1 MGDMTEPATTTVTI
15 GANENIW
22 DSLSKP
28 DYEALLDWFR
38 VNGINPEEI
47 RTDHQITIA
56 AGVIDWWGINPV
68 VTGSEVVEVSWTS
81 GDLPD
86 VHLKSP
92 VVEDM
97 EAGLAERVQAVYVA
111 RVEQYAG
118 IAAKVAG
125 AHAAADAA
133 EKVRKDAGL

>member
-1 MGDMTEPATTTVTI
+1 MTTTVTI
-15 GANENIW
+15 AANEEIW

-28 DYEALLDWFR
+28 DYEALLEWFR
-38 VNGINPEEI
+38 ANGVNPDEI
-47 RTDHQITIA
+47 RTDRQIVIA

-68 VTGSEVVEVSWTS
+68 VTGAEVLEVSWTS

-92 VVEDM
+92 VIEDM

-111 RVEQYAG
+111 RVEKYAG

>member
-1 MGDMTEPATTTVTI
+1 MTTTVTI
-15 GANENIW
+15 GANAEIW
-22 DSLSKP
+22 DSLSMP
-28 DYEALLDWFR
+28 DYEALLEWFR
-38 VNGINPEEI
+38 VNGIDPKEI
-47 RTDHQITIA
+47 RSDRRITIA

-68 VTGSEVVEVSWTS
+68 VTGSEVLETSWTS

-97 EAGLAERVQAVYVA
+97 DAGLAERVHAVYVA
-111 RVEQYAG
+111 RVEKYAG

-133 EKVRKDAGL
+133 EKVRKDAGLHREEWRP

>member
-1 MGDMTEPATTTVTI
+1 MTTTVTI
-15 GANENIW
+15 GANADIW
-22 DSLSKP
+22 DELSKP
-28 DYEALLDWFR
+28 DYEALQDWFR
-38 VNGINPEEI
+38 ANGVNPAEI
-47 RTDHQITIA
+47 RTDHKIVIA
-56 AGVIDWWGINPV
+56 GGVIDWWGINPV
-68 VTGSEVVEVSWTS
+68 ITGAEVVEMSWTS

-97 EAGLAERVQAVYVA
+97 DAGLAERVQAVYVT
-111 RVEQYAG
+111 RVEKYAQ
-118 IAAKVAG
+118 IAADVAG